1 MALLVSLTDTDI
13 RPWLEVFEAELGDM
27 DIKIYPDVGD
37 PCEIEYVAAWQHPF
51 SEYKKYLNLKAI
63 LSLGAGV
70 DHITRD
76 PELPSGVPIVRMS
89 DDALTRDMCLYAL
102 HWVLYFHS
110 DYYRYVKQQ
119 SNKQWLPQD
128 FVAPRDR
135 TIGIMGF
142 GNIGK
147 QIAELL
153 VSQGFK
159 VVGWGASEKHETGL
173 VEYFYGKEQM
183 SAFFNKTEIL
193 INVLPLTDA
202 TRNRVTESEL
212 HQLPQGAFVINM
224 GRGCIVN
231 EDDLLS
237 LLDSGHIA
245 AAVLDVFDIEPLPDN
260 NPLWSHPNVTIT
272 PHIAGQ
278 SDGETAAMFMVDNI
292 RRIERGEAPFP
303 LYDPVL
309 GY

>member
-13 RPWLEVFEAELGDM
+13 APWLKVFQTELGDM
-27 DIKIYPDVGD
+27 DIRIYPDVGNPSD
-37 PCEIEYVAAWQHPF
+37 IEYVSAWQHPF
-51 SEYKKYLNLKAI
+51 AEYKKYPNLKAI

-70 DHITRD
+70 DHITKD
-76 PELPSGVPIVRMS
+76 PELPSGIPIVRMA

-102 HWVLYFHS
+102 HWVLHFHS
-110 DYYRYVKQQ
+110 DYYRYAKQQ
-119 SNKQWLPQD
+119 SNKHWLPQD

-135 TIGIMGF
+135 SIGIMGL

-147 QIAELL
+147 QIAESLA
-153 VSQGFK
+153 SQGFN
-159 VVGWGASEKHETGL
+159 VVGWGANEKPANRNI
-173 VEYFYGKEQM
+173 EYFYGKEQM
-183 SAFFNKTEIL
+183 NAFLNKAEIL
-193 INVLPLTDA
+193 INVLPLTEA
-202 TRNRVTESEL
+202 TRNRVTENEL
-212 HQLPQGAFVINM
+212 RQLPQGAFVINM

-231 EDDLLS
+231 EHDLLS
-237 LLDSGHIA
+237 LLNCGHIA
-245 AAVLDVFDIEPLPDN
+245 AAVLDVFDIEPLPDD

-278 SDGETAAMFMVDNI
+278 SDGETAAMFMVNNI

>member
-13 RPWLEVFEAELGDM
+13 QPWLEVFKAQLGDM
-27 DIKIYPDVGD
+27 DIRIYPDVGD

-51 SEYKKYLNLKAI
+51 SEYKKYPNLKAI

-70 DHITRD
+70 DHITKD
-76 PELPSGVPIVRMS
+76 PELPIDVPIVRMS
-89 DDALTRDMCLYAL
+89 DDALTHDMCLYAL
-102 HWVLYFHS
+102 HWVLHFHS
-110 DYYRYVKQQ
+110 DYYRYAKQQ
-119 SNKQWLPQD
+119 SNTQSVEQV
-128 FVAPRDR
+128 FVAPKNR
-135 TIGIMGF
+135 TIGIMGL

-147 QIAELL
+147 QIAESLA
-153 VSQGFK
+153 SQGFN
-159 VVGWGASEKHETGL
+159 VVGWGASEKRTTG
-173 VEYFYGKEQM
+173 VIEYFYGKDQM
-183 SAFFNKTEIL
+183 SAFLNKTEIL

-202 TRNRVTESEL
+202 TKNLVTEYEL

-231 EDDLLS
+231 EDDLLT
-237 LLDSGHIA
+237 LLNGGHIA
-245 AAVLDVFDIEPLPDN
+245 AAVLDVFDVEPLPVDD
-260 NPLWSHPNVTIT
+260 PLWSHPNVTIT

-278 SDGETAAMFMVDNI
+278 SDGDTAAMFMVDNI

>member
-13 RPWLEVFEAELGDM
+13 APWLKVFQAELSDM
-27 DIKIYPDVGD
+27 DIRIYPDVGD
-37 PCEIEYVAAWQHPF
+37 PCDIEYVAAWQHPF
-51 SEYKKYLNLKAI
+51 YEYKKYPNLKAI

-70 DHITRD
+70 DHITKD
-76 PELPSGVPIVRMS
+76 PELPIDIPIVRMA

-102 HWVLYFHS
+102 HWVLHFHS
-110 DYYRYVKQQ
+110 DYYRYAQQQ
-119 SNKQWLPQD
+119 SKTQWLPQD

-135 TIGIMGF
+135 TIGIMGL

-147 QIAELL
+147 QIAGSLA
-153 VSQGFK
+153 SQGFT
-159 VVGWGASEKHETGL
+159 VVGWGASEKQTTGL
-173 VEYFYGKEQM
+173 IEYFHGKEQM
-183 SAFFNKTEIL
+183 NAFLNKAEIL

-212 HQLPQGAFVINM
+212 RQLPQGSFVINM

-231 EDDLLS
+231 ESDLLS
-237 LLDSGHIA
+237 LLNSGHIA
-245 AAVLDVFDIEPLPDN
+245 AAVLDVFDIEPLPDD
-260 NPLWSHPNVTIT
+260 NPLWSHPSVTIT

-292 RRIERGEAPFP
+292 RRIEHGEAPFP